1 MKFVLNRDYVFA
13 STLGHSIRFVK
24 GEPTH
29 VPSALYREVV
39 GIGAVP
45 DDELPDDQAK
55 STSTEPQD
63 PDLREKAMVE
73 VFEKLALANKSGD
86 FTAGGVPKDKAME
99 RELGWAVEAKETAE
113 LWKKFKAGEL
123 K

>member
-1 MKFVLNRDYVFA
+1 MKFVLNRDHVFA
-13 STLGHSIRFVK
+13 STLGHSIRFEK
-24 GEPTH
+24 DQPTY

-39 GIGAVP
+39 GIGAIP
-45 DDELPDDQAK
+45 DDELPEDKKENEVDEP
-55 STSTEPQD
+55 TELH
-63 PDLREKAMVE
+63 LREKAMVE
-73 VFEKLALANKSGD
+73 VFEKLVLANKSSD

-99 RELGWAVEAKETAE
+99 RELGWAVDSKETAE